1 MTCTVST
8 HRRNMTARADFEPAS
23 DCLEPLHV
31 ATVILSNTI
40 GRAFTIDSLNNSI
53 DKALRSV

>member
-1 MTCTVST
+1 MLEQIWNLLLIALS
-8 HRRNMTARADFEPAS
+8 
-23 DCLEPLHV
+23 LEPLHV
-31 ATVILSNTI
+31 ATVILSNPI